1 MQMKKNNAP
10 GLDDFPAEFYQT
22 FWVVIKVHLMR
33 MFQKFQQGKLPLFH
47 LNHGTVILL
56 PKKENVVQIQ
66 QYIPIYL
73 LNVSFQ
79 VITKV
84 GTNRVSSAAKVLSVA
99 ESVVHPT
106 QTTFMPGRHI
116 LEGVVILH
124 ETIHDI
130 YRKKIDGVLF
140 EIDFKNMYDKAN

>member
-10 GLDDFPAEFYQT
+10 GPDGFPAEFYQT

-66 QYIPIYL
+66 QYIPIYFLTLASKSLQKLELTEL
-73 LNVSFQ
+73 L
-79 VITKV
+79 
-84 GTNRVSSAAKVLSVA
+84 R
-99 ESVVHPT
+99 
-106 QTTFMPGRHI
+106 
-116 LEGVVILH
+116 
-124 ETIHDI
+124 
-130 YRKKIDGVLF
+130 
-140 EIDFKNMYDKAN
+140 